1 MPEKLHTIGTLVN
14 DQLDAKILNTF
25 IMILY
30 MYIFRATSCSS
41 SIGQI
46 VLIQHLVSLL
56 SVSEDTRCCINT
68 I

>member
-1 MPEKLHTIGTLVN
+1 MGINEMPEKLHTIGTLVN

-41 SIGQI
+41 SI
-46 VLIQHLVSLL
+46 
-56 SVSEDTRCCINT
+56 
-68 I
+68 